1 MPSSP
6 ATPSVPIVFYSY
18 AREDQRHVEALRSQL
33 SVLSL
38 DISPRSG
45 RTRHEFVRV
54 HLGLRIC
61 DSSTHDGPATGFT
74 QRVQAITPHQPRSAG
89 LLDDLRVG
97 SAGGASTVSACRTR
111 RQIPPAATS
120 IRACGSPAH
129 GSPTPFTAGIRPL
142 PPRLERPWATTVPFR
157 STRPSWFGAWK
168 QTTDQPHARDR

>member
-18 AREDQRHVEALRSQL
+18 ARVDQRHVEALRSQL

-89 LLDDLRVG
+89 LLDDLREITRLVFG
-97 SAGGASTVSACRTR
+97 LPCGEARSGVKIGRGRPLTSLLLGPGEAGG
-111 RQIPPAATS
+111 
-120 IRACGSPAH
+120 
-129 GSPTPFTAGIRPL
+129 
-142 PPRLERPWATTVPFR
+142 
-157 STRPSWFGAWK
+157 
-168 QTTDQPHARDR
+168 